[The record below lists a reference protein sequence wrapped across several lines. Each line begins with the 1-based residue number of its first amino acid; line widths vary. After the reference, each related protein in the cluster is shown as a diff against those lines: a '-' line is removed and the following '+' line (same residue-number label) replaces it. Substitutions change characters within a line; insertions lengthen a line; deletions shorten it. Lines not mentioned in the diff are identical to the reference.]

1 MDQLDIDNVLEVP
14 DTPNRQSSQNKDSG
28 VVKKERN
35 LSVETHSQQGKF
47 SNEQPK
53 NQLNVHGI
61 GTRRLL
67 IRPPRRINGSG
78 HSGELD
84 CHAMSSAFSLHDSPS
99 SRNDLLLGRKDT
111 GPPNHKGKHS
121 FSVQFRK
128 RENQMLNPELSSCK
142 GGLVV
147 NSTEQSRVALGLP
160 GSSRVNEFK
169 KGALSSGEFSYLK
182 NMDNPSVSTN
192 KVDKEKQ
199 IDVRSKVGVH
209 INHGERK
216 ESAHDA
222 HHSSMK
228 DSYAPVTTLPRVV
241 GKKRLVRNGCISPNN
256 IAKAKQPVV
265 KDHNGPITV
274 EQNYTCSPLASSGSS
289 KNPINVKDLVSEDHT
304 SCSAKGSR
312 YAKGKGVMV
321 QPSILSEPN
330 AESANASH
338 RNIIDIDDEVNETT
352 GTSQDTLRSIEEPG
366 GWRSTRNRSQNRLL
380 RRGNKNNS
388 QNLGHYPMS
397 EDLSSRRHAFAQPS
411 NHMAVPLG
419 EQSGHVDVHH
429 SVVNSLGKRK
439 KHGSTSINHG
449 ECSTS
454 AFNDS
459 DIMFVGPSK
468 DVRSYRSD
476 VNQNHRRRDTLVPTI
491 EIDGSSPQA
500 RNHGS
505 QGLARQSDE
514 DATAKQVEADE
525 MLARELQEQL
535 YNEMPAF
542 GVSEIDENLARALQ
556 QHAFS
561 GETNTVVTRSRSVA
575 NSQRRSQ
582 LQSSTNV
589 SRRASLARASNSN
602 RLVRLRSR
610 FPGRA
615 RTLSSPR
622 LRNSIF
628 PPNVNVETRIQVL
641 EALEAFNNMGV
652 VGNFLQTRQDFN
664 NNDYEMLLALD
675 ENNHQH
681 SGASV
686 NLINGLPESVVQNE
700 NVDEPCAICLENPT
714 IGDTIRHLPC
724 LHKFHK
730 DCIDPWLQRR
740 RLCPVC
746 KSSIS

>member
-1 MDQLDIDNVLEVP
+1 MLIAGSGSLPPFPFLTTGIGHSEISVMPANVFFFFFNSYTSNHSNPITLLWNCSLIIFCNYSWLPHHDGCKMFDLFQANNAGKNSKLEFMRILIALMDQLDIDNVLEVP

-28 VVKKERN
+28 
-35 LSVETHSQQGKF
+35 
-47 SNEQPK
+47 PK
-53 NQLNVHGI
+53 NQLNAHGI

-84 CHAMSSAFSLHDSPS
+84 CHAMSSAFSVHDSPS

-111 GPPNHKGKHS
+111 
-121 FSVQFRK
+121 
-128 RENQMLNPELSSCK
+128 
-142 GGLVV
+142 
-147 NSTEQSRVALGLP
+147 
-160 GSSRVNEFK
+160 
-169 KGALSSGEFSYLK
+169 
-182 NMDNPSVSTN
+182 VSTN

-209 INHGERK
+209 VNHGERK

-228 DSYAPVTTLPRVV
+228 DSYAPVITLPRVV

-289 KNPINVKDLVSEDHT
+289 KNPINVKDLV
-304 SCSAKGSR
+304 
-312 YAKGKGVMV
+312 
-321 QPSILSEPN
+321 
-330 AESANASH
+330 
-338 RNIIDIDDEVNETT
+338 NIIDIDDEVNETT
-352 GTSQDTLRSIEEPG
+352 GTSQDTLRSFEEPG

-411 NHMAVPLG
+411 SHMAVPLG